1 METIQL
7 QCGNCKNVMA
17 ISVEHM
23 GQQVQCPHCRSVVQ
37 TPAAPPGAET
47 AAMSAAPN
55 MDLNQ
60 PERPAPPPEA
70 TTAPPEPATP
80 RDDDLTQFKPKARKD
95 RSVLLLIALIF
106 LVPYALT
113 MTFFV
118 VWLLVMKP
126 NSTDGLEYLRD
137 PDPSPKKGGP
147 RPTMRKRPP
156 HDAPIAEHRKANFGQ
171 TITVGDLQVTPL
183 RVVTTK
189 EGDLKLLLR
198 AKNLADKTAFEPMSL
213 VFVNEIKAGDPL
225 YTFLEGRSKSIK
237 PIYGGDLAYHKSRE
251 AKDVA
256 QGFALLGP
264 RDEVTI
270 AITTHEK
277 YRPDPVSAIT
287 KSTAD
292 EFTWRVQ
299 VRRGFVKVDGKNVSA
314 TTVIGVDFSSAD
326 IEKS

>member
-17 ISVEHM
+17 ISVAHL

-37 TPAAPPGAET
+37 TPAAEPAAET
-47 AAMSAAPN
+47 AALPAAPN
-55 MDLNQ
+55 LDLDR
-60 PERPAPPPEA
+60 PEIPPA
-70 TTAPPEPATP
+70 TTAPREPAPP

-118 VWLLVMKP
+118 IWLLIVKP

-137 PDPSPKKGGP
+137 PEPSPKQGAP

-156 HDAPIAEHRKANFGQ
+156 HDAPVASHRKATIGQ
-171 TITVGDLQVTPL
+171 TLTVGDLQVTPL
-183 RVVTTK
+183 RVAATK
-189 EGDLKLLLR
+189 DGDLKLVFR
-198 AKNLADKTAFEPMSL
+198 AKNVGAKVAFQPMSL
-213 VFVNEIKAGDPL
+213 IYVNEIKARDKL
-225 YTFLEGRSKSIK
+225 YTFLEARSKSMD
-237 PIYGGDLAYHKSRE
+237 PVYGGDLAYHKTRD
-251 AKDVA
+251 AKDA
-256 QGFALLGP
+256 PEGFALLGP
-264 RDEVTI
+264 GDEVTV
-270 AITTHEK
+270 AIITHERFRK
-277 YRPDPVSAIT
+277 GPVAAIAES
-287 KSTAD
+287 KGD
-292 EFTWRVQ
+292 DFTWRVQ